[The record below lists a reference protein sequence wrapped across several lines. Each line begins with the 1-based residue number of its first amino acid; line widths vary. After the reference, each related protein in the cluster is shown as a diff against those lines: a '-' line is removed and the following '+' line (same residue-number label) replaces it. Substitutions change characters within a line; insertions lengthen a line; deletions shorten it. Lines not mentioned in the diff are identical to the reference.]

1 MEALGLVNGELVN
14 LNEKVVQMEDRGHQ
28 FGDGVYE
35 VVKVYNGRC
44 FALEYHLNRLYRSLR
59 AIRIPAIYTHE
70 ELAEFHTLL
79 IEKSGITEGAIYLQI
94 TRGVAPRT
102 HNFPEQVVP
111 CLTMSIRPTGNVNT
125 RLWQEG
131 VKVTLIPDERW
142 LRCDIKSL
150 NLLGNILG
158 KQQAKEAGCYE
169 GVMVRD
175 QHITEGTSSNFF
187 VVKDDVIW
195 THPATNLI
203 LNGITRK
210 IILEK
215 LAQELELTI
224 LEKPFDINFIKGASE
239 AFLSGTSTEI
249 MPVTTINNAPVGS
262 GQVGPITSKLQAAY
276 TRLIDEECGRKYL
289 IVKE

>member
-14 LNEKVVQMEDRGHQ
+14 LNERVIPMEDRGHQ

-35 VVKVYNGRC
+35 VAKVYNGRC
-44 FALEYHLNRLYRSLR
+44 FALKYHLDRLYRSLR
-59 AIRIPAIYTHE
+59 ALRIPATYTNE
-70 ELAEFHTLL
+70 ELAEFHELL
-79 IEKSGITEGAIYLQI
+79 IQKSGIKEGSIYLQI

-102 HNFPEQVVP
+102 HHFPEQIVP
-111 CLTMSIRPTGNVNT
+111 CLTMSIRSTGNVNS

-131 VKVTLIPDERW
+131 VKVILIPDERW

-195 THPATNLI
+195 TYPATQLI

-215 LAQELELTI
+215 LVQELDI
-224 LEKPFDINFIKGASE
+224 SVLEKPFDVNFIKGASE

-249 MPVTTINNAPVGS
+249 MPVTIINNNLVGD
-262 GQVGPITSKLQAAY
+262 GKVGPITSKLQAAY
-276 TRLIDEECGRKYL
+276 NRLIDEECGRKYL
-289 IVKE
+289 IVK